1 MTIMRAADAVMG
13 LLFLLAVAVQY
24 NDPDP
29 LEWMAIYGAAA
40 LACLLAVRG
49 RLSRWLPAVIG
60 VIALG
65 WAATLAPRVVGQV
78 GPGDLFREVGMA
90 TLAIEEARE
99 MLGLLIVAGWM
110 LVLLS
115 RPRAARD
122 DAPGHQ
128 RRPS

>member
-1 MTIMRAADAVMG
+1 MTIMRAAAAVMG

-29 LEWMAIYGAAA
+29 LQWMAIYGAAA

-49 RLSRWLPAVIG
+49 RLPRWLPAVVG

-65 WAATLAPRVVGQV
+65 WAAALAPRVVGQV
-78 GPGDLFREVGMA
+78 APGDLFREAGMA

-110 LVLLS
+110 LVLLAM
-115 RPRAARD
+115 RPGRRAPVRGA
-122 DAPGHQ
+122 G
-128 RRPS
+128 